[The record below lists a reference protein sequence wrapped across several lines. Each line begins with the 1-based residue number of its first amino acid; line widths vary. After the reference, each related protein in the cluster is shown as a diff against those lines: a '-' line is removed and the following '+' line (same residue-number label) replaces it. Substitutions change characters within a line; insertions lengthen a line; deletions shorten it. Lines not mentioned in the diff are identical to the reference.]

1 MQIRGLFKGKN
12 VCNEISEASVM
23 RIGMVISGGDVTG
36 INNFVFQISRL
47 AQAEIVLFN
56 GGIPGLL
63 QNKHQAIS
71 VRDLVDFSVAS
82 IPIISSGRTS
92 RKLKGAEYESI
103 AKQFI
108 NPPGPVVS
116 WPNTP

>member
-1 MQIRGLFKGKN
+1 
-12 VCNEISEASVM
+12 M

-36 INNFVFQISRL
+36 INNFVFQVSRL

-71 VRDLVDFSVAS
+71 LRDLVDFSIAS
-82 IPIISSGRTS
+82 IPIMSSGRTN
-92 RKLKGAEYESI
+92 RKLTGGEYETI
-103 AKQFI
+103 AKQLKALHI
-108 NPPGPVVS
+108 DVLIMAGGDGS
-116 WPNTP
+116 

>member
-1 MQIRGLFKGKN
+1 
-12 VCNEISEASVM
+12 M

-63 QNKHQAIS
+63 QNNHQAIS
-71 VRDLVDFSVAS
+71 IRDLVDFSVACHS
-82 IPIISSGRTS
+82 YYVFGTN
-92 RKLKGAEYESI
+92 ES
-103 AKQFI
+103 
-108 NPPGPVVS
+108 
-116 WPNTP
+116 